1 MDMMKMMK
9 KAADLKKNLKKK
21 QNELSKKTVEFTENG
36 VFVKCSC
43 DLKIISIKIDEEL
56 IKSCNVANVEKFVL
70 KATQEALD
78 LAQKSISKE
87 MGSLTSGMNLP
98 F

>member
-1 MDMMKMMK
+1 M
-9 KAADLKKNLKKK
+9 
-21 QNELSKKTVEFTENG
+21 
-36 VFVKCSC
+36 
-43 DLKIISIKIDEEL
+43 KIISIKIDEEL
-56 IKSCNVANVEKFVL
+56 IKSSDGDNIERFVL
-70 KATQEALD
+70 KATQGALD

>member
-1 MDMMKMMK
+1 M
-9 KAADLKKNLKKK
+9 
-21 QNELSKKTVEFTENG
+21 
-36 VFVKCSC
+36 
-43 DLKIISIKIDEEL
+43 KIISIKIDEEL

>member
-1 MDMMKMMK
+1 MK
-9 KAADLKKNLKKK
+9 KSKKNFL
-21 QNELSKKTVEFTENG
+21 KTVEFSENG

-43 DLKIISIKIDEEL
+43 DLKIISVKIDEEL
-56 IKSCNVANVEKFVL
+56 IKSCDVVNIEKFVL
-70 KATQEALD
+70 KATQGALD

>member
-9 KAADLKKNLKKK
+9 KATDLQKNMKKK
-21 QNELSKKTVEFTENG
+21 QKELSKKTVEFSENG

-56 IKSCNVANVEKFVL
+56 IKSSDGDNIERFVL
-70 KATQEALD
+70 KATQGALD

>member
-1 MDMMKMMK
+1 
-9 KAADLKKNLKKK
+9 
-21 QNELSKKTVEFTENG
+21 
-36 VFVKCSC
+36 
-43 DLKIISIKIDEEL
+43 LKIISIKIEDEL
-56 IKSCNVANVEKFVL
+56 IKSCDVGNIERFVL
-70 KATQEALD
+70 KATQGALD